1 MSCISFKSA
10 GNKSFYSES
19 SEKFGDQLCL
29 GMLIKKE
36 YLKLGKLI
44 GPETEVRELVS
55 TNECT
60 TFFKNNQSGAIN

>member
-1 MSCISFKSA
+1 
-10 GNKSFYSES
+10 
-19 SEKFGDQLCL
+19 
-29 GMLIKKE
+29 MLIKKE